1 MLREYLSENKR
12 GSKGSAV
19 VRALASHKC
28 GPGSNPGVEG
38 LCGMSLLSDLSLAP
52 RGFFSGYSGFLLSLK
67 TNTSKFQ
74 FELKRTETFQRVL
87 KNS

>member
-1 MLREYLSENKR
+1 MLREYLSEYKR

-38 LCGMSLLSDLSLAP
+38 VCEMNLLSDLSLAP
-52 RGFFSGYSGFLLSLK
+52 RVFFQGTLVSSSP
-67 TNTSKFQ
+67 
-74 FELKRTETFQRVL
+74 
-87 KNS
+87 

>member
-28 GPGSNPGVEG
+28 GRGSNPGVEG
-38 LCGMSLLSDLSLAP
+38 ICGISFLSDLSLAP
-52 RGFFSGYSGFLLSLK
+52 RGFFQGTLVSSSP
-67 TNTSKFQ
+67 
-74 FELKRTETFQRVL
+74 
-87 KNS
+87 